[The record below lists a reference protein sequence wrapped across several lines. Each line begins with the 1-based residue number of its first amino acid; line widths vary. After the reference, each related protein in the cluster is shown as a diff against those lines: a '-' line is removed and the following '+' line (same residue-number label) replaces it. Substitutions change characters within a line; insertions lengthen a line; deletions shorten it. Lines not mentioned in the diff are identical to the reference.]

1 MHVSQTINGQL
12 ETNLEVGE
20 MLIKV
25 GEKGDRKGR
34 QTFLTVIAHGNH
46 TVTSFNIAKLE
57 EKEDQGYPPSRL
69 P

>member
-1 MHVSQTINGQL
+1 
-12 ETNLEVGE
+12 

-25 GEKGDRKGR
+25 GEKGERKGR

-57 EKEDQGYPPSRL
+57 ERRSGLSSLEATVIKMTSSCALDLAMLYM
-69 P
+69 